1 MKKIFII
8 IAVALASITSISCT
22 AKTEPEP
29 TPTPEPTMEIINRID
44 YWKEHP
50 EEAPFEKL
58 SKINALAK
66 VADAVCPD
74 DASEECL
81 AAVMACVWN
90 RSRTV
95 GFPNTLEEVANQ
107 PYQWE
112 GLTADFQPSRE
123 VDNLAR
129 KMLDEWESETF
140 YYLPIPRNCV
150 YLWLDDDGIW
160 FRSEWNGEDECFI
173 PYN

>member
-1 MKKIFII
+1 MKKTFLIAAIALMSMTFI
-8 IAVALASITSISCT
+8 SGNTE
-22 AKTEPEP
+22 AKAEEATIPKPER
-29 TPTPEPTMEIINRID
+29 EIINRID

-50 EEAPFEKL
+50 EEAPFETI
-58 SKINALAK
+58 SKANALAK

-74 DASEECL
+74 NASRECL
-81 AAVMACVWN
+81 TAVMACVWN
-90 RSRTV
+90 RSRTA

-112 GLTADFQPSRE
+112 GLTADFQPNNDVNR
-123 VDNLAR
+123 LA
-129 KMLDEWESETF
+129 KEMLDEWENETF

-160 FRSEWNGEDECFI
+160 FRSEWNGADECFI
-173 PYN
+173 AYN